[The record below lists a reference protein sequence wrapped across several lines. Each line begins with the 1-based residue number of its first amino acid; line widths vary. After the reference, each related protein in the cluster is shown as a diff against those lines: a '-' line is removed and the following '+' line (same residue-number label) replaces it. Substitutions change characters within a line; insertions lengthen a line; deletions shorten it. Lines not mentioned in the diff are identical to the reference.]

1 MNFWTELKN
10 ILLYAGLS
18 KQEYEK
24 AMPAFIRL
32 NRRSVMMYSSLICII
47 AVIISL
53 CSFAI
58 PSLAI
63 NRKAYIFSALV
74 SLVIFLLSIVF
85 KKKLRK
91 LVYPLAYALE
101 IILLTLACFIGIV
114 FSPNEPGIM
123 IVALIIFIPIV
134 FCDRPVNFILMSFA
148 AASIYLC
155 AAFFF
160 KSHEMFIVDIV
171 DISVYGAFAIFV
183 GINLMMIKA
192 NNQMMISHEYLTK
205 GEILKHLEILKSMTS
220 IYLFSYCLN
229 IKNDTYSVVSSC
241 DFIKSEAGN
250 CGSNAQETLRRIC
263 LEFADERYQ
272 DDILNFIDL
281 STLDSRMQN
290 RRIISIKYRGIM
302 FGWSEL
308 YFIAGDRGNDGR
320 LQHVFFAAR
329 NRQEEIEKEIRN
341 QLLLEEA
348 LEQAR
353 NANRAKTDFLNSMSH
368 DIRTPM
374 NAILGYASLAVA
386 HAENP
391 ELVSDYLKKINTSGK
406 HLLSLIN
413 DVLDMSRIESG
424 KVRIEENNVD
434 LVAMVT
440 DLCTILKADIAV
452 KNIDFHLSIDISDK
466 AVLCDS
472 LRLNQV
478 LINILSNA
486 VKYTNEGGSIEFK
499 VEQQS
504 DSPFGYASY
513 LFSIKDTGI
522 GMSEDFL
529 NRIFTPFE
537 RDSNASSIQGTGLGL
552 VIMKKIVDMMEGSID
567 VYSRLGEGSEFKVAL
582 TFKLQRNIPM
592 PSVCDDKTDE
602 EDVKDVS
609 FDGIRVLLVE
619 DNEMNIEI
627 AESILEDAGL
637 IVDKAGNGME
647 AFEKVSSNEVGFYD
661 VALMDIHM
669 PVMDGYEAARAIRNI
684 EDGKKASLP
693 IIAMTADAFEEDKKR
708 CSDAGMDG
716 HIAKPIDINEIFEVL
731 GRVCFSGK
739 ADL

>member
-1 MNFWTELKN
+1 
-10 ILLYAGLS
+10 
-18 KQEYEK
+18 
-24 AMPAFIRL
+24 
-32 NRRSVMMYSSLICII
+32 
-47 AVIISL
+47 
-53 CSFAI
+53 
-58 PSLAI
+58 
-63 NRKAYIFSALV
+63 
-74 SLVIFLLSIVF
+74 
-85 KKKLRK
+85 
-91 LVYPLAYALE
+91 
-101 IILLTLACFIGIV
+101 
-114 FSPNEPGIM
+114 
-123 IVALIIFIPIV
+123 
-134 FCDRPVNFILMSFA
+134 
-148 AASIYLC
+148 
-155 AAFFF
+155 
-160 KSHEMFIVDIV
+160 
-171 DISVYGAFAIFV
+171 
-183 GINLMMIKA
+183 
-192 NNQMMISHEYLTK
+192 
-205 GEILKHLEILKSMTS
+205 
-220 IYLFSYCLN
+220 
-229 IKNDTYSVVSSC
+229 
-241 DFIKSEAGN
+241 
-250 CGSNAQETLRRIC
+250 
-263 LEFADERYQ
+263 
-272 DDILNFIDL
+272 
-281 STLDSRMQN
+281 
-290 RRIISIKYRGIM
+290 
-302 FGWSEL
+302 
-308 YFIAGDRGNDGR
+308 
-320 LQHVFFAAR
+320 
-329 NRQEEIEKEIRN
+329 
-341 QLLLEEA
+341 
-348 LEQAR
+348 
-353 NANRAKTDFLNSMSH
+353 MSH

-647 AFEKVSSNEVGFYD
+647 AFEKVSSNEAGFYD